1 MSVRVDTEEEFDL
14 EFTVEEMIN
23 LYGISSLEDLDR
35 ID

>member
-1 MSVRVDTEEEFDL
+1 MNEAEFDL

-23 LYGISSLEDLDR
+23 LYGINSFEDLDR